1 MSFNFIQQSMEKNSK
16 SKTFLEQLQLSMN
29 QHLIPEKSAA
39 ILRGFYM
46 EYKEAALQSIEKTEQ
61 IFLTFLGL
69 VILQCADPFVF
80 SHYHQ
85 RLRKDF
91 DYHTFALDF
100 VRPLIDLSSSSL
112 IGERYLEEIDMH
124 LKNTDNVILL
134 ANHQSEGD
142 PQMMSILLEEKFP
155 KIAEEI
161 IFVAGDRVIS
171 DPLAVPLSL
180 GCNLLCIYSKRYID
194 NPPELKMKKQLH
206 NKKTMEIMSQLLSQ
220 GGCIIYVA
228 PSGGRDRSN
237 DEGVVEVA
245 DFDPPSIEMFYL
257 MAKRS
262 LHPTHFYPLA
272 LKTNAILPPPKTIQ
286 LELGESRT
294 VGYGPIQMAFG
305 PKIDMENCILKK
317 SSDKYARRKERAQSI
332 YNVVQKMYSRFF

>member
-1 MSFNFIQQSMEKNSK
+1 MEKNSK
-16 SKTFLEQLQLSMN
+16 SNSFLEQLQLAIN
-29 QHLIPEKSAA
+29 QNLIPKKSAT
-39 ILRGFYM
+39 ILRGFYL
-46 EYKEAALQSIEKTEQ
+46 EYKAAALQAREKTEQ
-61 IFLTFLGL
+61 IFLTFLEL
-69 VILQCADPFVF
+69 VILQCSSPFSF

-91 DYHTFALDF
+91 DYHKFALDF
-100 VRPLIDLSSSSL
+100 VRPLIDIPPSSL
-112 IGERYLEEIDMH
+112 KGEPYLEEMNSH
-124 LKNTDNVILL
+124 LKNKDNVVLF

-142 PQMMSILLEEKFP
+142 PQMINILLEKKFP
-155 KIAEEI
+155 KISEEL

-206 NKKTMEIMSQLLSQ
+206 NKKTMDTMSYLLKK
-220 GGCIIYVA
+220 GGNIIYVA

-237 DEGVVEVA
+237 SKGVIEVA

-262 LHPTHFYPLA
+262 LCPTHFYPLA
-272 LKTNAILPPPKTIQ
+272 LKTYAILPPPKTIQ
-286 LELGESRT
+286 IELGELRT
-294 VGYGPIQMAFG
+294 VGYGPIQIAFG
-305 PKIDMENCILKK
+305 PEIDMENYSLRKP
-317 SSDKYARRKERAQSI
+317 SDKYARRKERAEFI
-332 YNVVQKMYSRFF
+332 YDLVRKMYNNFF

>member
-1 MSFNFIQQSMEKNSK
+1 MEKNSK
-16 SKTFLEQLQLSMN
+16 SNIFLEQLQLSIRKK
-29 QHLIPEKSAA
+29 LVPEKSGI
-39 ILRGFYM
+39 ILCKFYT
-46 EYKEAALQSIEKTEQ
+46 EYKAAALQPSEKTEQ
-61 IFLTFLGL
+61 IFLTFLHL
-69 VILQCADPFVF
+69 VILQCASPFIF

-91 DYHTFALDF
+91 DYHKFALDF
-100 VRPLIDLSSSSL
+100 VKPLIDLSSSRL
-112 IGERYLEEIDMH
+112 LGERYLKEIASH
-124 LKNTDNVILL
+124 IKNKDNIILF

-142 PQMMSILLEEKFP
+142 PQMMSILLEKKFP
-155 KIAEEI
+155 TIAEQL
-161 IFVAGDRVIS
+161 IFVAGDRVIT

-206 NKKTMEIMSQLLSQ
+206 NKKTMEIMSQLLRE
-220 GGCIIYVA
+220 GGNIIYVA

-237 DEGVVEVA
+237 DKGIVEVA

-262 LHPTHFYPLA
+262 LHPTYFYPLA
-272 LKTNAILPPPKTIQ
+272 LKTYAILPPPKTIQ
-286 LELGESRT
+286 LELGELRT
-294 VGYGPIQMAFG
+294 VRYGPIQMAFG
-305 PKIDMENCILKK
+305 PKIDMENSRLKK

-332 YNVVQKMYSRFF
+332 CNVVRKMYRDFF

>member
-1 MSFNFIQQSMEKNSK
+1 MNFNFIQQSMEKNSK
-16 SKTFLEQLQLSMN
+16 SNAFLEQLQLAIN
-29 QHLIPEKSAA
+29 QNLIPKKSAT
-39 ILRGFYM
+39 ILHGFYL
-46 EYKEAALQSIEKTEQ
+46 EYKAAALQTREKTEQ
-61 IFLTFLGL
+61 IFLTFLEL
-69 VILQCADPFVF
+69 VILQCSSPFAF

-91 DYHTFALDF
+91 DYHKFALDF
-100 VRPLIDLSSSSL
+100 VRPLIDIPSSSL
-112 IGERYLEEIDMH
+112 RGEPYLEEMNSH
-124 LKNTDNVILL
+124 LKNKDNVVLF

-142 PQMMSILLEEKFP
+142 PQMINILLEKKFP
-155 KIAEEI
+155 KIAEELV
-161 IFVAGDRVIS
+161 FVAGDRVIS

-206 NKKTMEIMSQLLSQ
+206 NKKTMDTMSCLLKK
-220 GGCIIYVA
+220 GGNIIYVA

-237 DEGVVEVA
+237 HEGVIEVA

-272 LKTNAILPPPKTIQ
+272 LKTYAILPPPKAIQ
-286 LELGESRT
+286 VELGESRT
-294 VGYGPIQMAFG
+294 VGYGPIQIAFG
-305 PKIDMENCILKK
+305 PEVDMENYALKK
-317 SSDKYARRKERAQSI
+317 SSDKHARRKERAEFI
-332 YNVVQKMYSRFF
+332 CNLVRKMYNDFF

>member
-16 SKTFLEQLQLSMN
+16 SNPFLEQLQLSIN
-29 QHLIPEKSAA
+29 QHLIPEKPAA
-39 ILRGFYM
+39 ILRGFYT
-46 EYKEAALQSIEKTEQ
+46 EYKEAALQPREKTEQ
-61 IFLTFLGL
+61 IFLTFLDL
-69 VILQCADPFVF
+69 VILQCASPFAF

-85 RLRKDF
+85 RLHKDF
-91 DYHTFALDF
+91 DYHKFTLDF

-112 IGERYLEEIDMH
+112 IGEGYLEEIDIH
-124 LKNTDNVILL
+124 LKNKNNVILL

-142 PQMMSILLEEKFP
+142 PQMISILLEEKFP
-155 KIAEEI
+155 KIAEEM

-206 NKKTMEIMSQLLSQ
+206 NKKTMEIMSQLLSK

-245 DFDPPSIEMFYL
+245 EFDPPSIEMFYL
-257 MAKRS
+257 MTKRS
-262 LHPTHFYPLA
+262 LHPTYFYPLA
-272 LKTNAILPPPKTIQ
+272 LKTYAILPPPKTIQ
-286 LELGESRT
+286 RELGESRT
-294 VGYGPIQMAFG
+294 VSYGPVQIAFG
-305 PKIDMENCILKK
+305 PKIDMENCLLKK
-317 SSDKYARRKERAQSI
+317 SPDKHARRKERAQSI
-332 YNVVQKMYSRFF
+332 YNIVCKMYNCFF